1 MINFFCWVFFVE
13 SICDYPDVIATNILV
28 NYDLMSLSFK
38 TTSSIFVLELLD
50 VISTNVSFTKDVKVS
65 SPDYPERDR
74 ESVMEDFLKRIECYK
89 VTYQPLDP
97 DEHDK

>member
-1 MINFFCWVFFVE
+1 MFFVE
-13 SICDYPDVIATNILV
+13 SICDDPDVIATNILV
-28 NYDLMSLSFK
+28 NLCLITSTLVSLSCSMSWRIK
-38 TTSSIFVLELLD
+38 SA
-50 VISTNVSFTKDVKVS
+50 NVSFAKDVKVS

>member
-1 MINFFCWVFFVE
+1 
-13 SICDYPDVIATNILV
+13 
-28 NYDLMSLSFK
+28 MSLF
-38 TTSSIFVLELLD
+38 I
-50 VISTNVSFTKDVKVS
+50 TKDVKVS